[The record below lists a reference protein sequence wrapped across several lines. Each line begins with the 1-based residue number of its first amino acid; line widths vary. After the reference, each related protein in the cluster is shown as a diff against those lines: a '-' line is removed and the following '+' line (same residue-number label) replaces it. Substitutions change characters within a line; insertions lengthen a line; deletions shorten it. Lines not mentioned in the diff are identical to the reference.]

1 MGFFGKVKQFFGAG
15 TVKVEIVTSET
26 FVIDERLIKGSL
38 TITGKSDQ
46 LITDIEIKL
55 EESFTIGKGEDK
67 KTKNF
72 TWGEMKLPGFE
83 IKADEVKNIPF
94 ELPFDYSKSKN
105 EEMTDKG
112 GIVGGLGKVSSFM
125 DGEKSTY
132 KLVATADVKGAAF
145 DPNDVKILKKAKA

>member
-1 MGFFGKVKQFFGAG
+1 MGFFGKIKQFFGAG
-15 TVKVEIVTSET
+15 TVKVEIVCADT

-46 LITDIEIKL
+46 TILDVEIKF

-72 TWGEMKLPGFE
+72 TWGEMKMPGFE
-83 IKADEVKNIPF
+83 IKAGEIKNIPF

-105 EEMTDKG
+105 EAMTDKG
-112 GIVGGLGKVSSFM
+112 GVMGGLGKVSTFL

-132 KLVATADVKGAAF
+132 KLIATADVKGAAF
-145 DPNDVKILKKAKA
+145 DPNDIKTLRKVTS